1 MRFLCVCV
9 TGFLGMSLKLKNI
22 HMLVVEDIQPMRELV
37 ISVLKA
43 LGVGTISFATDGKSG
58 YEAYCRY
65 RPDIVLT
72 DWSMGEH
79 SGLELTKRIRTD
91 PSSPDKMVP
100 IILMTGYGS
109 PAYISQ
115 ARNCGSTEYLV
126 KPFSAR
132 DLSKRLNHIIK
143 SPRDFIIT
151 DTFAG
156 PDRRRREDPFYSGPS
171 NRIHGSRPKQLIKPS
186 PALQAKAGLG
196 LIDEQTIEKSQSLFD
211 KFEID
216 FKPIAMAFLNDT
228 DEAISLA
235 LQEKETTSRSIERIA
250 DPVMQI
256 KANAKIFK
264 YTLIG
269 DLAAIILNFLDNL
282 TVLDQNALEI
292 LDAHRK
298 SLRHLISHDIK
309 GDIGPLGES
318 FKTELEGACKRYMQS
333 RAEKL
338 RKNLQAAIDSNAS

>member
-1 MRFLCVCV
+1 
-9 TGFLGMSLKLKNI
+9 MSLKLKNI
-22 HMLVVEDIQPMRELV
+22 HILVVEDIQPMRDLI

-43 LGVGTISFATDGKSG
+43 LGVGNISFAADGKSG
-58 YEAYCRY
+58 YEAFRRY

-72 DWSMGEH
+72 DWSMGTH
-79 SGLELTKRIRTD
+79 SGLELTKKIRTD
-91 PSSPDKMVP
+91 PTSHDKMVP

-115 ARNCGSTEYLV
+115 ARDCGSTEFLV
-126 KPFSAR
+126 KPFTAR
-132 DLSKRLNHIIK
+132 DISKRLNHIIK

-151 DTFAG
+151 DNFTG
-156 PDRRRREDPFYSGPS
+156 PDRRRHKDPNYSGPS
-171 NRIHGSRPKQLIKPS
+171 KRTEGSRPKQIIKPDLS
-186 PALQAKAGLG
+186 LQAKAGLG
-196 LIDEQTIEKSQSLFD
+196 LIDENTILHSESLFE

-216 FKPIAMAFLNDT
+216 FKPIAMDFLNQT
-228 DEAISLA
+228 DDAIARA
-235 LQEKETTSRSIERIA
+235 LQEKETTHRSIERIV

-282 TVLDQNALEI
+282 TVLDENALEI

-309 GDIGPLGES
+309 GDIGPLGDS
-318 FKTELEGACKRYMQS
+318 FKDELQAACKRYMNT
-333 RAEKL
+333 RAETL
-338 RKNLQAAIDSNAS
+338 RRNLQATIDSNAS